1 MDHNELMAELPLME
15 KMSTQERLKLAKK
28 RRSQQ
33 LKRWG
38 QYEKA
43 LEKETVKKRKSSQSN
58 NFVKKPKKTGNKGHI
73 QFIANIMLLE
83 AASRNDIEEV
93 QHLLNANVSPDVTNE
108 DGLTALHQCCIDDN
122 ENMMQ
127 LLIEF
132 GANVNAQDSELWT
145 PLHAAA
151 TCGHV
156 HLCKYL
162 IEKGADLLAVNAD
175 GNMPYDICEDELTLD
190 FIESEMAKKGITQEL
205 IDDTRISVEKNMLQ
219 DVQKLHKEGRDLI
232 FVDRNGATPLHI
244 AAANGYVEVTKF
256 LLQHNVP
263 IDARDNDSWQPI
275 HAAACWGQPLI
286 LELLVQHGADVDA
299 KTKNGETCL
308 DICEDLELRQRI
320 LDIKDEI
327 ANHRIHAK
335 TSLTRTRSQNTRR
348 FMSVDTPSHTRAK
361 IPESWKNQS
370 HQYSSTGSLYSSNLS
385 IDKSVHSASIR
396 RSSMR
401 EKSMISWKEAREE
414 AKLRESIT
422 DEEDVR
428 VAAPKGERKPPPA
441 VNGVKDSEAEKGDV
455 PVKTRKKE
463 NKENIPATNIDDI
476 KVSVHVEEAKSDKPD
491 HRTVKPV
498 PETVPEETTPPSE
511 KKPDTSLSLDVA
523 DSGPIRK
530 YSSEERLARG
540 SQSHGQRSSPRSDE
554 ESVQM
559 FQMGERRGSMDLKTG
574 GTPAAGT
581 LSDLKRARSLEHQNA
596 KMKRS
601 RENITDSSR
610 SSNVSVDRVSNGSN
624 GTTPLL
630 ENNNKTGHMQPNSVS
645 PTPHHIP
652 PSPAYGDPPLRK
664 FKAQNTE
671 IVGGDESKQR
681 CCTIM

>member
-335 TSLTRTRSQNTRR
+335 TSLTRTRSQNTR
-348 FMSVDTPSHTRAK
+348 SLQA
-361 IPESWKNQS
+361 
-370 HQYSSTGSLYSSNLS
+370 GSL
-385 IDKSVHSASIR
+385 KSASIR

>member
-335 TSLTRTRSQNTRR
+335 TSLTRTRSQNTRS
-348 FMSVDTPSHTRAK
+348 FLHYCMLSLQA
-361 IPESWKNQS
+361 
-370 HQYSSTGSLYSSNLS
+370 GSL
-385 IDKSVHSASIR
+385 KSASIR

>member
-335 TSLTRTRSQNTRR
+335 TSLTRTRSQNTR
-348 FMSVDTPSHTRAK
+348 
-361 IPESWKNQS
+361 
-370 HQYSSTGSLYSSNLS
+370 
-385 IDKSVHSASIR
+385 SASIR